1 MNKWLQLGFFVITL
15 QVLAFLTSFFV
26 TQDAVN
32 SWYQDIAKSPLNPP
46 DWVFGPVWT
55 ILYTMIAVSLWMLWE
70 RRTHPLAKP
79 AIVLFMIQLVGNY
92 LWSPVFFGL
101 GQFMGAFILIVG
113 IDIAIIATIIATRRV
128 YKPAA
133 YLLVPYLLWG
143 LFATHLTYYVM
154 AHN

>member
-1 MNKWLQLGFFVITL
+1 MNKWVQLALFILVLQA
-15 QVLAFLTSFFV
+15 LAFVTSYFV
-26 TQDAVN
+26 THDAVN

-55 ILYTMIAVSLWMLWE
+55 VLYTMIAISLWRLWRERTAPDARVPLILFVVQML
-70 RRTHPLAKP
+70 
-79 AIVLFMIQLVGNY
+79 GNY

-101 GQFMGAFILIVG
+101 GAFTAAFVLIVG
-113 IDIAIIATIIATRRV
+113 IDIGVMATIWTTRRV
-128 YKPAA
+128 DKAA
-133 YLLVPYLLWG
+133 ALLLVPYLLWG